1 MKTKADLL
9 LELKPFL
16 DILEKIESFEKK
28 TKYTKYQLGLLFLGL
43 LTLTASLSSYVIYST
58 ALSGVPIFLFLN
70 GLGIFLIT
78 INIIIYIIR
87 KRK

>member
-16 DILEKIESFEKK
+16 DILEKIDSFEKK
-28 TKYTKYQLGLLFLGL
+28 PKCIKFQLGLFFFGL
-43 LTLTASLSSYVIYST
+43 LALTASLFSYVIYSA
-58 ALSGVPIFLFLN
+58 ALSGVSIFLFLN

-78 INIIIYIIR
+78 INIGIYIIR
-87 KRK
+87 N

>member
-1 MKTKADLL
+1 MKADLL

-28 TKYTKYQLGLLFLGL
+28 TKYIKFQLGLLFLGL
-43 LTLTASLSSYVIYST
+43 LALTASLSSYVIYST
-58 ALSGVPIFLFLN
+58 ALSGVSIFLFLN

-78 INIIIYIIR
+78 ISIIFYIIR

>member
-28 TKYTKYQLGLLFLGL
+28 THYFKFQLGLLYFGILA
-43 LTLTASLSSYVIYST
+43 LTASLLSHMIYST
-58 ALSGVPIFLFLN
+58 GLSGVTIFLFLN

-78 INIIIYIIR
+78 ISISIYIIR
-87 KRK
+87 KRM